1 MRISSLLALVA
12 PAAALALAPLAQAQ
26 SQTQGHGQ
34 DRPQIQPPR
43 PQPPKPQPPRPQP
56 PRPQPPRPQPP
67 RPQPAQWR
75 ILAFKTVGAGT
86 DRDTILVR
94 RADRYRTLQLCS
106 FNAPIRMV
114 DFKVRF
120 DNGRWQDVRVR
131 SMVAARSCTRE
142 IRLEGNGARRI
153 QRVDLTYERIQR
165 GMRTPLI
172 RVMAR

>member
-1 MRISSLLALVA
+1 MRISSLLTLAVS
-12 PAAALALAPLAQAQ
+12 AAALVSAPLLLAQ
-26 SQTQGHGQ
+26 SQMQ
-34 DRPQIQPPR
+34 DRPQVQPT
-43 PQPPKPQPPRPQP
+43 KGLGPRPQP

-67 RPQPAQWR
+67 RPQPPHPTQWR

-86 DRDTILVR
+86 DRDTINVN
-94 RADRYRTLQLCS
+94 RAERYRSVQLCS

-120 DNGRWQDVRVR
+120 DNGRRQDVRVR
-131 SMVAARSCTRE
+131 SLVPARGCTRE
-142 IRLEGNGARRI
+142 IRLDGNGSRRI
-153 QRVDLTYERIQR
+153 QRVDLTYERVQR